1 MCLSLTSITKL
12 FLWGVSLAARGTELH
27 GMENGIENVP
37 RCGGGG
43 ARRPWEPEVGYLE
56 DL

>member
-12 FLWGVSLAARGTELH
+12 FLWGVSLAACGTELH
-27 GMENGIENVP
+27 GMENGIENAP